1 MMINEIRTGNDM
13 TSHLLEESPM
23 EKIEKIYMAA
33 FLFLA
38 TMIYLGVLQ
47 LILAG

>member
-1 MMINEIRTGNDM
+1 MKNKIRTGNDM

-23 EKIEKIYMAA
+23 EKIEKMYMAA
-33 FLFLA
+33 FLILA